1 MKTKRKMY
9 TTFKISLFKKLE
21 INHELTVDP
30 VIVHENH
37 LLVNPTYCDLHTLKE
52 RYDASTKC
60 FKASSV
66 ERILVSESILTNYYG
81 TAVNSINTLYDF
93 IEVDCSGSNDNDPY
107 SAQIKDLLCFDGIYL
122 PLDALQAVGY
132 IPHENVEYITVDG
145 LTYFRYRVAIQSASE
160 NRQMKISMTTYPW
173 ESLAKTISSD
183 AKYLYEPALTAV
195 KAISRLGLAKT
206 GGTLIKEFKFS
217 YMLLPDFETNIQ
229 FKARCYY
236 DATDV
241 IKEEL
246 IETPLNATDGCG
258 WITPNKARQL
268 ANKLGLK
275 YIPSGFQVRFGSSVK
290 GMLLTFDFPK
300 YCDYKIPYDILFT
313 RSMWKSDFDPTKAEF
328 LVCNVSKPQKHYTE
342 FNYQMFCS
350 LNKQIKFEDVVP
362 FLNDVKSYFDK
373 ALESPEDALKFLGLL
388 SDIDTDADDKEY
400 ACVEKVAAVIK
411 SNPKLAMN
419 IRWVRQSIKRKIN
432 LVAKKM
438 LEGRIPMPHSS
449 IAIVGAD
456 PLSFFN
462 NLLFDDGLGFN
473 FTKGNFVIPVEK
485 QVKPLQAGEFYY
497 NGYEGDLL
505 SMRCPL
511 THSAQIRKL
520 YCVSDQDKSEWYQ
533 HLNQVVIYNS
543 FDATLTG
550 QAGADKDGDSV
561 FLTRLFV
568 DKFEQNDY
576 IIYNNNLTE
585 SSQSKTV
592 LTEAVMQKTVRANL
606 VSNLLGVIVNTNS
619 RTQELFNDDRALQR
633 LVCLANYTGDASF
646 GLNKKPRMPFADK
659 FATLE
664 SSRAY
669 LEQLNHKLTTLSELE
684 IDRAKTGY
692 VNRYAKNKDAYALP
706 FMPYW
711 FADAKGYLND
721 YLTKERETAGK
732 TVYNEPYR
740 QLCRNDNDNLVRVIT
755 DVLKDGQYGKY
766 VQRTVDMMADTDSIM
781 SNIYR
786 YIKENILD
794 SGVDISSCFDISES
808 LLSSVNL
815 VCNEVNR
822 IYDQVFELSEQY
834 RHDTAILLTGLKE
847 GHINEEEFNNLFD
860 DFVEHLSETL
870 RAISDDRMALGFAAY
885 KASTKNNNSSA
896 FPFLCCLDGI
906 VGLLDDINH
915 IKYYDLKLNTDI
927 PLEAKHLIVYRKKYR
942 LPETLDNSKSYIGSV
957 NLPNGAYEIHRN
969 LKGSASLIIPRSL
982 SPNHVKVIPTSPQT
996 EFHLKIS
1003 YKASELSEEHR
1014 NGEYVS
1020 SLMAKAPIAIKEI
1033 TLDGNIQYG
1042 VFVSKTWVG
1051 TVFSDQA
1058 NKWVLTKEVVRSLIG
1073 NQYRYIGTPIIT
1085 KGNIISA
1092 KRATAVIDSNSSIV
1106 GTTGKVR
1113 SAQVITLRQIID
1125 DSISVD

>member
-21 INHELTVDP
+21 INQELTVDP

-37 LLVNPTYCDLHTLKE
+37 LLVNPTYCDLHTFKE
-52 RYDASTKC
+52 RYDESTKI
-60 FKASSV
+60 FQASSI

-81 TAVNSINTLYDF
+81 KAINCINTLYDF
-93 IEVDCSGSNDNDPY
+93 LEVDCSGGNDNDPY
-107 SAQIKDLLCFDGIYL
+107 AAQLKDLLCFDGIYL

-132 IPHENVEYITVDG
+132 VPHENVEYITVDG
-145 LTYFRYRVAIQSASE
+145 LTYIKYRVAVQSASE
-160 NRQMKISMTTYPW
+160 NRQMKISMTTHPW
-173 ESLAKTISSD
+173 ASFAKTISSD
-183 AKYLYEPALTAV
+183 AKYLYEPILTSV

-206 GGTLIKEFKFS
+206 GGMIIKDFKFS
-217 YMLLPDFETNIQ
+217 YALLPDFETDVA

-236 DATDV
+236 DATDKIVQEV
-241 IKEEL
+241 IT
-246 IETPLNATDGCG
+246 TPLNATDGCG
-258 WITPNKARQL
+258 WISPAKAKEL
-268 ANKLGLK
+268 ARKLGLS
-275 YIPSGFQVRFGSSVK
+275 YVPSAFQIRYGSSVK
-290 GMLLTFDFPK
+290 GVLSVFDFPK
-300 YCDYKIPYDILFT
+300 YCNYKIPYDILFT
-313 RSMWKSDFDPTKAEF
+313 RSMWKSDFDTTKAEF
-328 LVCNVSKPQKHYTE
+328 LVCNVSKPQRQYTE

-350 LNKQIKFEDVVP
+350 LNSQIKFENVVP
-362 FLNDVKSYFDK
+362 YLNDVKSYFDK
-373 ALESPEDALKFLGLL
+373 ALQSPEDALKFLGLL
-388 SDIDTDADDKEY
+388 SDINADDKEY
-400 ACVEKVAAVIK
+400 ACVEKVAAVINA
-411 SNPKLAMN
+411 NPKLAMN

-438 LEGRIPMPHSS
+438 LEGRVPMPYSG

-462 NLLFDDGLGFN
+462 NLLFDDDLGFN
-473 FTKGNFVIPVEK
+473 FTKGNLVVTVKK

-497 NGYEGDLL
+497 IGYEGDLL

-520 YCVSDQDKSEWYQ
+520 NCVSDQIKSEWYQ

-550 QAGADKDGDSV
+550 QAGADKDGDQV

-576 IIYNNNLTE
+576 IIYNNNPTE
-585 SSQSKTV
+585 VNQAKTV
-592 LTEAVMQKTVRANL
+592 LTEDVMQKTVRANL
-606 VSNLLGVIVNTNS
+606 VSNLLGMIVNSNS
-619 RTQELFNDDRALQR
+619 RTQELLNDNRALQR

-692 VNRYAKNKDAYALP
+692 VNRYAQNKDAYALP

-732 TVYNEPYR
+732 TVFNEPYR
-740 QLCRNDNDNLVRVIT
+740 QLCRNDNDTLVRIIT

-766 VQRTVDMMADTDSIM
+766 VQRTVDMMTDTDSVM

-786 YIKENILD
+786 YIKENIID
-794 SGVDISSCFDISES
+794 SGVDVSSCYDITET
-808 LLSSVNL
+808 LLTSVNL
-815 VCNEVNR
+815 NHNEVNR

-860 DFVEHLSETL
+860 DFIEYLSEAL
-870 RAISDDRMALGFAAY
+870 RAISDDRMAIGFAAY

-906 VGLLDDINH
+906 TGLLDDINQ
-915 IKYYDLKLNTDI
+915 IKYYDLKLKTDI

-942 LPETLDNSKSYIGSV
+942 LPETLDNTKTYLGSV

-982 SPNHVKVIPTSPQT
+982 NPNHVKVIPTSPQT

-1003 YKASELSEEHR
+1003 YKASELAEEHR

-1033 TLDGNIQYG
+1033 TIDGNIQYG
-1042 VFVSKTWVG
+1042 VFVSKAWVG

-1058 NKWVLTKEVVRSLIG
+1058 NKWVLEREVARSLIG
-1073 NQYRYIGTPIIT
+1073 NQYRYIGTPIIS

-1092 KRATAVIDSNSSIV
+1092 KRATAVIDSNSSII

-1125 DSISVD
+1125 DSISVN